1 MRTSNDRKGFALVW
15 TALLMLFLT
24 GLAGLSIDWAYM
36 TLAKSHLQAAADS
49 AALADAL
56 QLSQGQTAANNMA
69 VTPT

>member
-1 MRTSNDRKGFALVW
+1 
-15 TALLMLFLT
+15 MLFLT